1 MGCGASKP
9 AAVGPAEG
17 GHAGGAPAERPGEL
31 SPGPPSKMVRQM
43 SESGPGAKPLESR
56 YTVGKV
62 LGRGGFGEVREA
74 IRKSD
79 GKK

>member
-9 AAVGPAEG
+9 AAVGPAE
-17 GHAGGAPAERPGEL
+17 ASAGAPAGAED
-31 SPGPPSKMVRQM
+31 SPPSKVVRQL
-43 SESGPGAKPLESR
+43 SEKGPGAKPLESR
-56 YTVGKV
+56 YTLGKV
-62 LGRGGFGEVREA
+62 LGKGGFGEVREA